1 MEKRTPLRIHSKTVK
16 FINAILI
23 TKNTE
28 TKTYIKWGWIN
39 GLFVE
44 ISDYVVL
51 GVIN

>member
-28 TKTYIKWGWIN
+28 TKTYIK
-39 GLFVE
+39 
-44 ISDYVVL
+44 
-51 GVIN
+51 